1 MRETMR
7 LPGNDETEPMIAD
20 VGRIPLETL
29 LASDDS
35 ALASTIRRVIDE
47 LGRPGENYAAHG
59 TTP

>member
-1 MRETMR
+1 MRETER
-7 LPGNDETEPMIAD
+7 LPGDDGTEPMIAD
-20 VGRIPLETL
+20 VGQLPLETL